1 MTDRGKIDSRVFEE
15 VIAPKLG
22 ADRDDVALGPRHGVD
37 FGVLSIGD
45 RAVAVATDPVSI
57 LPALGFERS
66 GRLALDIVLTDV
78 AVSGLAPT
86 HFAITLTLPTE
97 MTDAQLA
104 ATWDGIHQHARE
116 LGVSIVGG
124 HTARYEGVDYSWVGG
139 GTALGVGAHEDVI
152 RPDGARPGD
161 DIVLSTGPAAEVAGL
176 FATLFPEALDLPA
189 ETVAT
194 AQERVDDILAVADAR
209 TITDACTPTAL
220 HDATEGG
227 VVGGLTEM
235 ATGAGVVFDVE
246 RGAAP
251 VRPGVE
257 AVCRAAGVDPWL
269 VTSAGTLLVTAPPE
283 QARQAVEALDAT
295 GTPASVVGTVRD
307 AAGDE
312 PGLVLDGD
320 RVEQPASDPSWDA
333 MAALG
338 ER

>member
-1 MTDRGKIDSRVFEE
+1 MTDRGKIDSRVFAE

-22 ADRDDVALGPRHGVD
+22 AQRDDVALGPRHGVD

-45 RAVAVATDPVSI
+45 QAVALATDPISI

-66 GRLALDIVLTDV
+66 GRIALDIVLTDV

-97 MTDAQLA
+97 MTDTQLA
-104 ATWDGIHQHARE
+104 ATWDGIHQHARD

-139 GTALGVGAHEDVI
+139 GTALGVGSHDDLV
-152 RPDGARPGD
+152 RPDGADPGD
-161 DIVLSTGPAAEVAGL
+161 DIVMTTGPGTEVAGL
-176 FATLFPEALDLPA
+176 FATLFPSALGLPA

-194 AQERVDDILAVADAR
+194 AQERVEDIFAVSDAL
-209 TITDACTPTAL
+209 TVVDACDPTAL

-235 ATGAGVVFDVE
+235 ATGANVVFDVE
-246 RGAAP
+246 RSAAP

-257 AVCRAAGVDPWL
+257 AVCRAVDLDPWYIS
-269 VTSAGTLLVTAPPE
+269 SAGTLLVTAPPAE
-283 QARQAVEALDAT
+283 ARRAVEVLEAT
-295 GTPASVVGTVRD
+295 GTPAAVVGTVHETTED
-307 AAGDE
+307 DS
-312 PGLVLDGD
+312 GLVLDGT
-320 RVEQPASDPSWDA
+320 RVEPPASDPAWNV
-333 MAALG
+333 MAELS